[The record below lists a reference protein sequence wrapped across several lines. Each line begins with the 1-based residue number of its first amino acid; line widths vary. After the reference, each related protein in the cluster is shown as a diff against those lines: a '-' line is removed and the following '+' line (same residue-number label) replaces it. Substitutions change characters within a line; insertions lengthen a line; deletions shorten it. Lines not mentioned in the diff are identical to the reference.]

1 MVIWHN
7 VVGVSQCLEPEKYI
21 QSVGGIQSIQKMS
34 ARTSI
39 VSGCLLLGLVTGGFH
54 GGDGG
59 GSQGHGFG
67 YIGVGNTNAALRNMA
82 KAAYIDMFISIVN
95 KPVS

>member
-1 MVIWHN
+1 
-7 VVGVSQCLEPEKYI
+7 
-21 QSVGGIQSIQKMS
+21 MS
-34 ARTSI
+34 ARTSL

-82 KAAYIDMFISIVN
+82 KAAYIDMFINIIN